1 MGPGVSPAA
10 WVGLT
15 GIVGFG
21 IAALFSGV
29 LRWDRNLF
37 VLAYAIVGGGF
48 VALYLKAHRIHPAV
62 QLRRRWPG
70 GLVIGLLAG
79 AVLAYGVSRQ
89 PPSPH
94 PAGTALAA
102 SLLWLAV
109 VYGILDALLL
119 TVLPVLCVYGSRPA
133 GELSTAKARL
143 QWAGAAMLASLFIT
157 AAYHLGF
164 AEFRGATLIQP
175 LIGNAMVTAAYL
187 GAGNPLAPILAHV
200 MMHGAAVLHGM
211 ATTVQLPPH

>member
-10 WVGLT
+10 LVGVT
-15 GIVGFG
+15 GLVGFG
-21 IAALFSGV
+21 IAALFSSV
-29 LRWDRNLF
+29 LHWERDAF

-48 VALYLKAHRIHPAV
+48 VALYLRSHRIHPAV
-62 QLRRRWPG
+62 QLRRRWLG

-79 AVLAYGVSRQ
+79 AVLAFGVSRQ

-94 PAGTALAA
+94 PTGAALAA
-102 SLLWLAV
+102 SLGWLGL
-109 VYGILDALLL
+109 VYGTLDALLL
-119 TVLPVLCVYGSRPA
+119 TVLPVLCVYGSRPS

-143 QWAGAAMLASLFIT
+143 RWAAAAMLGSLFVT

-164 AEFRGATLIQP
+164 AEFRGTALIQP
-175 LIGNAMVTAAYL
+175 LIGNAIITSAYL
-187 GAGNPLAPILAHV
+187 VAGNPLAPILAHV